1 MDETLRTQIKNAF
14 VQHFLRI
21 KKGMGSGDMVIVERA
36 VLIELRFLESEI
48 LQAIEDYVDEERGG

>member
-14 VQHFLRI
+14 VQHFLSI
-21 KKGMGSGDMVIVERA
+21 KKGMESGDMVIVESA